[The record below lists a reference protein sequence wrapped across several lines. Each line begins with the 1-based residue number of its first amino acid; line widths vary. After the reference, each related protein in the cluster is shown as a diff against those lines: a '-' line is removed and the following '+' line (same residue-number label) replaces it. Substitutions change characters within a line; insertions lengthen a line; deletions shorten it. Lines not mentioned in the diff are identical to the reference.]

1 MENVK
6 ERLLESLTID
16 IKKKEKISIILLLP
30 AIFALVWALLLFLSP
45 MLLPSNSVYLGNEG
59 RVGIMDNAPYINTHI
74 SNSFIRRVYLVGDF
88 MCHQHA
94 NRSFF
99 INGNQMPFCARCT
112 GIYMGLAFGA
122 FVGAFFRVRVG
133 TFFYFLIVLI
143 MGVDGFLQLLT
154 SYESTNF
161 IRVVTGNLVGTFSS
175 MVFYYIYYD
184 IHEFSRK

>member
-16 IKKKEKISIILLLP
+16 IKKKEKISVLLLLP

-45 MLLPSNSVYLGNEG
+45 LLLPSNSVYLGNEG
-59 RVGIMDNAPYINTHI
+59 KVSIMDNAPYINSHI
-74 SNSFIRRVYLVGDF
+74 SNPFIRGIYLIGDV

-112 GIYMGLAFGA
+112 GIFLGLAFGA
-122 FVGAFFRVRVG
+122 FVGALFRVRVG
-133 TFFYFLIVLI
+133 TLFYLFIILL
-143 MGVDGFLQLLT
+143 MGVDGFLQLVS

-161 IRVVTGNLVGTFSS
+161 IRIVTGNLVGTFTS